1 MDKDIKIVIKNS
13 FITSLIILI
22 YGLLIQNKIVYIG
35 FFLGSLFSIFAF
47 YLIYRDVKYIM
58 ITKNGSYKNAIL
70 GYFKRY
76 VLYLIFLVLMIK
88 IDFSYFIAASLGLLN
103 VKFNILLKNLF
114 IDFLKKFKSKFDDG
128 KEGEKY

>member
-1 MDKDIKIVIKNS
+1 
-13 FITSLIILI
+13 
-22 YGLLIQNKIVYIG
+22 
-35 FFLGSLFSIFAF
+35 
-47 YLIYRDVKYIM
+47 
-58 ITKNGSYKNAIL
+58 
-70 GYFKRY
+70 
-76 VLYLIFLVLMIK
+76 MIK